1 MEIQFKG
8 ALTREDYRKLLVQN
22 NARYIFLIV
31 FFGLFLLV
39 ISFLL
44 LYPVISDPTALAD
57 TDWVMK
63 RLLRI
68 IPGFVLYAAVITYP
82 WWIST
87 LSFNQ
92 KGNIY
97 QKGIFGIF
105 NENGFEITNNE
116 GLNVRFAWDALVNYQ
131 TINGFIKLYQNPNS
145 FYVFKRGMFKDQDDW
160 DQLIALVKEKVNVKQ

>member
-8 ALTREDYRKLLVQN
+8 SLTRDDYRKLLMQN
-22 NARYIFLIV
+22 NARYIRLIV
-31 FFGLFLLV
+31 FFGLFLLI

-44 LYPVISDPTALAD
+44 LYPIISDPTALAD
-57 TDWVMK
+57 TDWVMR

-68 IPGFVLYAAVITYP
+68 VPGFVLYVAVITYP

-97 QKGIFGIF
+97 RKGISGIF
-105 NENGFEITNNE
+105 NESGFEISNDE
-116 GLNVRFAWDALVNYQ
+116 GLNIRFAWDALVNYQ
-131 TINGFIKLYQNPNS
+131 IINGFIKLYQNPNS
-145 FYVFKRGMFKDQDDW
+145 FYVFKRSMFTSQDDW
-160 DQLIALVKEKVNVKQ
+160 DQLIALIKEKVIVKQ

>member
-8 ALTREDYRKLLVQN
+8 ALTRDDYRKLLMQN
-22 NARYIFLIV
+22 NAKYIRLIV
-31 FFGLFLLV
+31 FFGLFLLI

-44 LYPVISDPTALAD
+44 LYPVISDPSALAD

-68 IPGFVLYAAVITYP
+68 IPGLVLYAAVITYP
-82 WWIST
+82 WWISS

-97 QKGIFGIF
+97 RKGIFGIV
-105 NENGFEITNNE
+105 NESGFEITNNE
-116 GLNVRFAWDALVNYQ
+116 GLNVRLAWDALINYQ
-131 TINGFIKLYQNPNS
+131 IVNGFIKLYQNPNS
-145 FYVFKRGMFKDQDDW
+145 FYVFKRSMFAGQDDW
-160 DQLIALVKEKVNVKQ
+160 EQLLALVKEKVKVKQ